1 MFPIKHTFISLD
13 CFRLVLLAATFTLC
27 IGCGPGKPER
37 VQVSGQVLID
47 GKPLPCG
54 QIFFVPSGSRPSR
67 APIDS
72 EGRFVLSSF
81 SDKDGAAIGTHR
93 IGVYGNEQ
101 LDGNKTKWHAP
112 KKYCDYNTSGLQK
125 EITGSTD
132 NLVIELTWAG
142 GAPFVEGDRGA
153 SAGRESQ
160 Q

>member
-1 MFPIKHTFISLD
+1 MYAAKTYRRF
-13 CFRLVLLAATFTLC
+13 CFMLLGAVFAFC
-27 IGCGPGKPER
+27 NGCGPGTPKR

-47 GKPLPCG
+47 GKPLPSG

-81 SDKDGAAIGTHR
+81 GDKDGAAIGTHQ
-93 IGVYGNEQ
+93 IGVFGNEQ
-101 LDGNKTKWHAP
+101 LSGNKTKWHAP

-142 GAPFVEGDRGA
+142 GAPFVEADKGT